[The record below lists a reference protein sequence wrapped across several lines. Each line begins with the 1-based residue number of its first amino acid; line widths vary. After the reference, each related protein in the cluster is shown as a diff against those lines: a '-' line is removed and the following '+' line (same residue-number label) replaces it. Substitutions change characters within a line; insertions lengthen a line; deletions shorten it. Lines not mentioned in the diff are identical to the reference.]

1 MYKIIF
7 FIALLCGFIFSCSR
21 KDEVQKTVLINY
33 DDFRSTQHLV
43 GRTVEFD
50 GSALRPIR
58 LHLYHDSLLFTVN
71 SGEDQLLQVYNLN
84 TRQKVAEHISLGQG
98 PKEMVAP
105 RFVENKDNKMLLF
118 DVATSVL
125 FEYDI
130 DNFVQGEA
138 PKPIK
143 RVAFKDKISGE
154 PCLLNNTFIAPA
166 RNPNYL
172 LQVLNKEGERIDSV
186 GHYPEESEKL
196 SNNEI
201 LETYQYSFTTDSE
214 GNVVICY
221 NWTDRL
227 NFYGKDKVLK
237 TSIYGPM
244 HFTSHYKESHNGNT
258 IFAKPVKGETRDAY
272 YNPVS
277 VGDEVFVL
285 FSGKSEDEP
294 DYSILADKILVY
306 SWDGKPEKILS
317 LDQGVFTFIVDA
329 KNKLIYGI
337 SDKPEFHIV
346 EFSYN

>member
-1 MYKIIF
+1 M
-7 FIALLCGFIFSCSR
+7 FIKLLFPALFLGFMFSCSG
-21 KDEVQKTVLINY
+21 KDEIRKVTMVTY

-43 GRTVEFD
+43 GMAVEFD
-50 GSALRPIR
+50 DPVLRPIR

-71 SGEDQLLQVYNLN
+71 SGEDKLLQVYNLN
-84 TRQKVAEHISLGQG
+84 TRQKVTEHISLGQG

-105 RFVENKDNKMLLF
+105 RFVENEDNKMLLF
-118 DVATSVL
+118 DIATSVL

-130 DNFVQGEA
+130 DRFAQEEA
-138 PKPIK
+138 PEPIK

-154 PCLLNNTFIAPA
+154 PCLLNNAFIAPA
-166 RNPNYL
+166 RNPNYM

-186 GHYPEESEKL
+186 GSYPETSEKL
-196 SNNEI
+196 SNTEM

-214 GNVVICY
+214 GKVVICY

-227 NFYGKDKVLK
+227 DFYGKNKDLK
-237 TSIYGPM
+237 TNIYGPI
-244 HFTSHYKESHNGNT
+244 HFTSHYKEFHNGNAT
-258 IFAKPVKGETRDAY
+258 FAKPVKGETRDAY

-317 LDQGVFTFIVDA
+317 LDQGVFTFTVDA